1 MAFYEMLP
9 GAGMPSGLQAD
20 MDSVLN
26 KKFGTSTTYPAAG
39 WPDDVNLM
47 GMLEEKTVSGAI
59 ATFADGADAVPLK
72 SLVVNLPAS
81 LTAYEEVNVVHC
93 GKNLIDIR
101 FSQVNTSNILS
112 NTFSLKA
119 GTYTLS
125 VNYSGTP
132 TWGVYLREGSTVS
145 SPTISNVYN
154 SNILTFT
161 LAEDK
166 AELCISMYYV
176 NGISISE
183 VTNIMLEVGSSQTT
197 FEAYQEPTTYNIDIP
212 NPNPNL
218 RPSADVDEGMWTTNG
233 TINPSSG
240 GGFGRALTM
249 AVSEKTAYDIYGLL
263 DDLIVYLDSNKT
275 MLSYERLSNTSLS
288 LQNERK
294 TTPANCAYIG
304 LSALAFDVSSV
315 SVKESFLVRGG
326 SIDAINGDGVNGCSK
341 PVSLN
346 SRTWYKTTIGGHD
359 CFYSNLTNGYI
370 GEGSGFVDGDC
381 DSYDV
386 TFDGQM
392 GTDKTIC
399 FYYNSNFNFTRCAVR
414 DDQYANLTASEFKA
428 IVDGDMVY
436 QLAESA
442 QTAFDVEPISVD
454 SKANSN
460 NIWNDAGDTEVT
472 YRSQGTVY
480 QYPEGEGVSF

>member
-1 MAFYEMLP
+1 MADYAIHEETLTDV
-9 GAGMPSGLQAD
+9 AD
-20 MDSVLN
+20 VIR
-26 KKFGTSTTYPAAG
+26 KKDGTSALIDPADYA
-39 WPDDVNLM
+39 DRINLM

-72 SLVVNLPAS
+72 KCEITLPAS
-81 LTAYEEVNVVHC
+81 LDGYSRVDINHTGSNLWDEAWELGAINVTNGQNVANNNFIRSTNYIPVSPNTVYYKC
-93 GKNLIDIR
+93 APQNYLQLYYGKDKTYLSYGSWNK
-101 FSQVNTSNILS
+101 NT
-112 NTFSLKA
+112 
-119 GTYTLS
+119 
-125 VNYSGTP
+125 
-132 TWGVYLREGSTVS
+132 
-145 SPTISNVYN
+145 
-154 SNILTFT
+154 TFT
-161 LAEDK
+161 TPAN
-166 AELCISMYYV
+166 CYFVRFYV
-176 NGISISE
+176 
-183 VTNIMLEVGSSQTT
+183 
-197 FEAYQEPTTYNIDIP
+197 AQEYGTTYNNDIALNYPSTFTEYAHYSGDTYNIEIP

-218 RPSADVDEGMWTTNG
+218 RLTADVDDGMWTESG

-240 GGFGRALTM
+240 GGFGRAFTM
-249 AVSEKTAYDIYGLL
+249 AVSEKTTYDIYGLL

-275 MLSYERLSNTSLS
+275 MLSYERLSNTALS

-392 GTDKTIC
+392 GTDKTIR

-442 QTAFDVEPISVD
+442 QTAFAVEPISVD